1 MEKHLILKSYL
12 NEIKIKGYSEKT
24 ILNRKKIL
32 EKFLKKYDFPDKIST
47 YNFLSEIKVS
57 KNSMSTYATYIRVFA
72 KYWQDS
78 TNDIFKLPE
87 VTKMSKKEKTYL
99 TKAELNKLISST
111 ENDRDSL
118 IIEFLANTG
127 LRIGELTKLTK
138 KDFDFENN
146 VVKVCGKGDKERTVP
161 LNTEIAK
168 KIKEYIEKNED
179 NAFVFHSRKNGSI
192 ATNTIN
198 YMLRSAAKKAGLE
211 KHVTPHILRHTF
223 ATQLLGGGV
232 NITSVQKLLG
242 HSSINTTAIYLHVNQ
257 EELKKAVETLVK

>member
-1 MEKHLILKSYL
+1 MMNPKRTMTSLVLLFTLFQAFPQNVISWKFSLQDKGNGEIELVADATIQQGWHMYDSKIPDNGPYPTSLSFDELKGAEVLGDFQSTGYTPSFI

-168 KIKEYIEKNED
+168 KIKEYIEKNEC
-179 NAFVFHSRKNGSI
+179 
-192 ATNTIN
+192 
-198 YMLRSAAKKAGLE
+198 
-211 KHVTPHILRHTF
+211 
-223 ATQLLGGGV
+223 
-232 NITSVQKLLG
+232 
-242 HSSINTTAIYLHVNQ
+242 
-257 EELKKAVETLVK
+257 